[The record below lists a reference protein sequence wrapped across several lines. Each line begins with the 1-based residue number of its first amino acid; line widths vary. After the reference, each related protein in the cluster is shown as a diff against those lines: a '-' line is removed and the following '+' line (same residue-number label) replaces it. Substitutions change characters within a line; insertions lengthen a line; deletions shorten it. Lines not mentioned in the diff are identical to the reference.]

1 VLLFREFT
9 VRKHERGLLFRN
21 GDFQRFLA
29 PAVYRF
35 FDPRKRLD
43 VERFDLTH
51 ARFEHRLLD
60 YLVRWHPES
69 IEDLFLRVET
79 LADQAAVIY
88 RNGRPWAV
96 VAPEQR
102 ALFWKG
108 VVHVRAELIDIG
120 ADIAAPQ
127 RLVRLV
133 VASLQARRAS
143 AFDAAVLVR
152 EIPEAHVGLLY
163 VDGELARKLPPGLHG
178 FWRFGRHVSVEL
190 VDQRVKA
197 LQVGEHELLTKDRAR
212 LRVYLG
218 ASYRFTDAPL
228 TMRTVRD
235 PLDLLDKEIRQGLR
249 SAVAKRSLEA
259 VLEDK
264 TSIDKDVFQRVH
276 RKFAALGIDV
286 RDIGVNELVRI
297 RL

>member
-1 VLLFREFT
+1 MLLFREFT

-35 FDPRKRLD
+35 FDPRKRLE
-43 VERFDLTH
+43 VERFDLTN

-69 IEDLFLRVET
+69 VEDLFLRVET
-79 LADQAAVIY
+79 FADQVAILY
-88 RNGRPWAV
+88 RNGRPSTV

-108 VVHVRAELIDIG
+108 VVQVKAEIIDIG
-120 ADIAAPQ
+120 ADIAVPQ
-127 RLVRLV
+127 RLVRAV
-133 VASLQARRAS
+133 VASLQERRAS
-143 AFDAAVLVR
+143 ALDSAVLVR

-163 VDGELARKLPPGLHG
+163 VDGRLVRELPPGLHG
-178 FWRFGRHVSVEL
+178 FWRFGRHVEVEL
-190 VDQRVKA
+190 VDLRVKA
-197 LQVGEHELLTKDRAR
+197 LQVGEHELLTKDQVC
-212 LRVYLG
+212 LRVYLA
-218 ASYRFTDAPL
+218 ASYRFADARL
-228 TMRTVRD
+228 TVRSVRD
-235 PLDLLDKEIRQGLR
+235 PMALLDGEIRQGLR
-249 SAVAKRSLEA
+249 TAVAKRSLEA

-264 TSIDKDVFQRVH
+264 AAIDKDVFQRVH
-276 RKFAALGIDV
+276 RKLAALGIDV